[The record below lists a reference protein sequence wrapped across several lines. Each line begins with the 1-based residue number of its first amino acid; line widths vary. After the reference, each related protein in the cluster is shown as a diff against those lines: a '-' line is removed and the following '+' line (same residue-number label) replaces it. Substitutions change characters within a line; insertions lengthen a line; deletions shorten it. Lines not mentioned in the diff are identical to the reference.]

1 LLSADVIKVFTPVKR
16 VPTMI
21 GKAQNGQ
28 KIPFGPYTLLQVGG
42 GSVTI
47 LLASVCAM
55 TFPINPAI
63 TFVAGLIIAAVTVFG
78 LGLIPYTGIRIG
90 SRAMWIG
97 RILAGRK
104 PVAASGMPV
113 SVDSAR
119 ETVYID
125 ETTVVLLPVGRG

>member
-1 LLSADVIKVFTPVKR
+1 LLSADVIKVFTPIKR

-42 GSVTI
+42 GSIVV

-63 TFVAGLIIAAVTVFG
+63 TFVAGLIVAAVSVFA

-90 SRAMWIG
+90 SRAMWVG
-97 RILAGRK
+97 RLFVARK

-113 SVDSAR
+113 TDDSALD
-119 ETVYID
+119 TVYID
-125 ETTVVLLPVGRG
+125 ETTVVLLPVGMR